1 VVVSNV
7 VFNPAYIG
15 ATNTFRVGSAIIAIG
30 VIIIGCVVTSPSEL
44 GHKLKL
50 ERRPK
55 RAPDFFMQQER
66 EAT

>member
-1 VVVSNV
+1 V
-7 VFNPAYIG
+7 VFNPAHIE
-15 ATNTFRVGSAIIAIG
+15 ATDSIRLRSATIAIG

>member
-1 VVVSNV
+1 MAIDVIT
-7 VFNPAYIG
+7 IG
-15 ATNTFRVGSAIIAIG
+15 DT
-30 VIIIGCVVTSPSEL
+30 IIGRVVTSPSEL